1 MRLFPD
7 QRLTN
12 LWPCSILLTWTSPHL
27 ATASQLINS
36 PQTPLANLT
45 RLPSLRYGGPDFDP
59 LDDLRKALDVMQTE
73 YFELWVGAWPSAI
86 DWTAAVMNTQIVSSM
101 ATFSRALDDLPLHL
115 ASYGHH
121 GNSFGPARDIENDLN
136 RYFSQSVAYYF
147 GEDAFAIRNEAN
159 DDMLWVVLGWL
170 EAIKL
175 IDVHSRLHYHTPLP
189 DGSFKSWHG
198 TQFVKAFA
206 HRARVFYDLAAR
218 GWDTTL
224 CGGGMIWNSNLEP
237 YKNAVTNQLFI
248 SASVGMYLY
257 FPGDHN
263 SSPFVAQHLKSSS
276 DTPDAEPHDPSYLAA
291 AVQGYDWL
299 KNSNMTN
306 TLGLYV
312 DGFHISGLKRNS
324 TICDARNEMVYTYN
338 QGVLLSGLRGLWE
351 STGNVTYLTDG
362 HELVRSTIK
371 ATGWLFDLSAPTSK
385 SVWAGLGRA
394 GILEDSCD
402 AQGDCSQDGQTFKG
416 IFFHHL
422 TLFCEPLPALPLYPG
437 KTHSAKK
444 ELAMLHHQSCQE
456 YALWTAHNARAAVS
470 TRDAN
475 GKFGSYWGLQ
485 DDGYLKI
492 SLPDGA
498 IDYRNNASEL
508 LNWPWVPVDERRAVR
523 HQAVEQQAVI
533 KAEEDTNAQNG
544 GIEDLPS
551 SRDHN
556 DRGRGRTVETQAGGV
571 AVLKALWELLYMR

>member
-1 MRLFPD
+1 
-7 QRLTN
+7 
-12 LWPCSILLTWTSPHL
+12 
-27 ATASQLINS
+27 
-36 PQTPLANLT
+36 
-45 RLPSLRYGGPDFDP
+45 
-59 LDDLRKALDVMQTE
+59 MQTE

-101 ATFSRALDDLPLHL
+101 ATFSRALDDPSLLPT
-115 ASYGHH
+115 SDEDY
-121 GNSFGPARDIENDLN
+121 GNSVGPARDIENDLN

-159 DDMLWVVLGWL
+159 DDMLWVVLSWL

-175 IDVHSRLHYHTPLP
+175 IDVHSRLHYHSPG
-189 DGSFKSWHG
+189 DGSFRSWHG

-224 CGGGMIWNSNLEP
+224 CGGGMVWNSHLEP
-237 YKNAVTNQLFI
+237 YKNAITNELFI
-248 SASVGMYLY
+248 AASVGMYLY

-263 SSPFVAQHLKSSS
+263 PSPFMAQHLKSSL

-299 KNSNMTN
+299 KKSNMTN

-312 DGFHISGLKRNS
+312 DGFHISGLRRNS

-351 STGNVTYLTDG
+351 STGNTTYMFDG
-362 HELVRSTIK
+362 HELARNAIK
-371 ATGWLFDLSAPTSK
+371 ATGWLFDLDAATSNSA
-385 SVWAGLGRA
+385 WAGLGRA
-394 GILEDSCD
+394 GILEEFCD

-422 TLFCEPLPALPLYPG
+422 TLFCVPLPALPLYPG
-437 KTHSAKK
+437 KTHAAGK
-444 ELAMLHHQSCQE
+444 ELALLHHQSCQE
-456 YALWTAHNARAAVS
+456 YALWIAHNARAAVS
-470 TRDAN
+470 TRDAD
-475 GKFGSYWGLQ
+475 GKFGSYWGEQ
-485 DDGYLKI
+485 DDSYLKT

-498 IDYRNNASEL
+498 TDYRNNASEL
-508 LNWPWVPVDERRAVR
+508 LNWPWMSPSEGIGIR
-523 HQAVEQQAVI
+523 HQDIAQQQRLKNVY
-533 KAEEDTNAQNG
+533 ETAQNDRSEG
-544 GIEDLPS
+544 LRTSQDP
-551 SRDHN
+551 N

-571 AVLKALWELLYMR
+571 AVLKALWELLYMQ